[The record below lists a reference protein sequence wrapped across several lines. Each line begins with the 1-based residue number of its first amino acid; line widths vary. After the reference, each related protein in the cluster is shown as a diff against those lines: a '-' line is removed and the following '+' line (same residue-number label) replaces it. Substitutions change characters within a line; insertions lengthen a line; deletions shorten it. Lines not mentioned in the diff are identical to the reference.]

1 MKKIYQAPAA
11 YIMSVNVMNMM
22 AASPGTKTGNTV
34 GDEYNEGDVTYVR
47 HRSIWDIDDED

>member
-22 AASPGTKTGNTV
+22 AASPGTKTGDTV
-34 GDEYNEGDVTYVR
+34 GNEYNEGDVTYVR
-47 HRSIWDIDDED
+47 HRSIWDIDEED